1 MEELGGQV
9 VIEKVTRM
17 NALYDVY
24 ESLLTAKQKSYFEMY
39 YLDDL
44 SLAEIASEYEVSRN
58 AVFDNIK
65 RTEKLLE
72 DYEQKLGFVTKQGE
86 REKLY
91 EKLRECE
98 LNSTTLALIEQLQA
112 ID

>member
-1 MEELGGQV
+1 M
-9 VIEKVTRM
+9 IEKVTRM
-17 NALYDVY
+17 NELYDVY
-24 ESLLTAKQKSYFEMY
+24 GVLLTLKQKAYFEMY

-44 SLAEIASEYEVSRN
+44 SLSEIASEYEVSRT

-65 RTEKLLE
+65 RTEKILE
-72 DYEQKLGFVTKQGE
+72 AYEQKLNIVTKQAE

-91 EKLRECE
+91 EQLNACE
-98 LNSTTLALIEQLQA
+98 LSASALALVEQLQV